1 MLGLDKTLSLSLS
14 LPHRDA
20 TVIAIM
26 HQAATQPSIVPKR
39 EVQSKLLTVP
49 MYFFVLEG
57 KCVGATTPILLSVT
71 FHNYSSD

>member
-26 HQAATQPSIVPKR
+26 YQAATQPGNVPKR
-39 EVQSKLLTVP
+39 EVQSKLLTVL

-57 KCVGATTPILLSVT
+57 KCVGATTPILLCAT
-71 FHNYSSD
+71 IRNYSSE